1 MNPLLQQFLE
11 ETRDFLQGI
20 AERLMQ
26 LESEPDSRDL
36 INELFRMVHTLK
48 GNSGLFDFPEMTRV
62 LHAGEDVM
70 DAVRDGRLTYSRE
83 LADRLLDAMDFV
95 GQLTD
100 QVEQSGSTDPQQA
113 NIAAALAADLREL
126 LGVQKPLHAEAAEP
140 AQSAV
145 EDAKTEVFSQ
155 QALALVHTALSAV
168 PESVR
173 MEVYRSACQGSALH
187 WVEYNPLADCFFNG
201 EDPLHQVRQI
211 PQVIWQRVLERAH
224 WAPLLELDAYNCNLC
239 FQLLTQDSQAHLM
252 ELFRYTP
259 EQLDTFSVPAVCL
272 IIAQGE
278 PNSGP
283 VYADFMT
290 DALAALQQGDR
301 ETLVRVTRTLLELSA
316 PDLWLSSALRWL
328 MLILDVHADDLAVA
342 SYLIR
347 SLESADGPDW
357 AAYLAQAKTQPQR
370 HVEAPSQA
378 ITEATA
384 QAAARASAEPEM
396 DVSLR
401 QILIA
406 QHSILS
412 LSDAASWLPG
422 RLQAVAASLAGCL
435 AGVASPELLA
445 ALDAALEQ
453 SLEQATSGPL
463 RDWLTVTRSQLGEPA
478 DDQSE
483 TAVLEPVLREST
495 AAAAAP
501 AEAESRFGRRAEDVS
516 LSTTLKVDQAKI
528 DRLMALI
535 GEMVVAKNSLPYLAS
550 RAEHQHGV
558 RDLAREI
565 KAQYAVIN
573 RIAEEMQDS
582 IMQVRMLPVSS
593 VFQRFPRLIRDIS
606 RKLGKEVSLE
616 LIGEDTEADK
626 NIIESLADPLIH
638 ILRNS
643 LDHGI
648 ELPAERIR
656 QGKPA
661 GGRLEIR
668 ASQEADRVLIQISDD
683 GKGIDPAVIKAK
695 AYEKGLLDET
705 ALERLSDA
713 DAVNLVFAAGFST
726 CEAVSDLSGRG
737 VGMDVVRS
745 AIERVNGSVRLES
758 QVGKGTRIVLS
769 LPLSMAVSSVMVV
782 ESYQQVFGVPMDCVV
797 ETVRVPR
804 NAIRNIKQHRTA
816 ILRGQVIP
824 LLDLNQLL
832 DLSQAQLPN
841 LEDEFATLVVR
852 HQGEPV
858 GIIVDDF
865 RETVDIILK
874 PLAGILGQLPG
885 YSGSALLGDGSIL
898 MVLNPQELF

>member
-11 ETRDFLQGI
+11 EAREFLQGI

-26 LESEPDSRDL
+26 LESQPDSRDL

-95 GQLTD
+95 SQLTD
-100 QVEQSGSTDPQQA
+100 QVAQTGSTDPQQA
-113 NIAAALAADLREL
+113 NSAAALAADLREL
-126 LGVQKPLHAEAAEP
+126 LGEQEPLPGEAAEP
-140 AQSAV
+140 PQPAHSAAQPEAFSAQRL
-145 EDAKTEVFSQ
+145 TLLS
-155 QALALVHTALSAV
+155 TALGTV
-168 PESVR
+168 PETVR
-173 MEVYRSACQGSALH
+173 MEVYRNACQGNTLQ
-187 WVEYNPLADCFFNG
+187 WVEFNPLADCFFNG
-201 EDPLHQVRQI
+201 EDPFHQVRQI
-211 PQVIWQRVLERAH
+211 TQVIWQRVLAREPWVPPA
-224 WAPLLELDAYNCNLC
+224 ELDAYNCNLR
-239 FQLLTQDSQAHLM
+239 FQLLTQESQPHLL

-259 EQLDTFSVPAVCL
+259 EQIECFTVPAVCL

-283 VYADFMT
+283 VYADFMK
-290 DALAALQQGDR
+290 DALTALQQGDR
-301 ETLVRVTRTLLELSA
+301 DTLVRITRTLLELSA

-328 MLILDVHADDLAVA
+328 LLLLELHTDDLAVA
-342 SYLIR
+342 GHLIR
-347 SLESADGPDW
+347 SLESAQGPDW
-357 AAYLAQAKTQPQR
+357 AAYLDLRESQPPSSAA
-370 HVEAPSQA
+370 VPAP
-378 ITEATA
+378 
-384 QAAARASAEPEM
+384 AALELELDS
-396 DVSLR
+396 SLR
-401 QILIA
+401 QILLA
-406 QHSILS
+406 QKSILG
-412 LSDAASWLPG
+412 LADEAAWLPG
-422 RLQAVAASLAGCL
+422 RLRAVASSLAGCL
-435 AGVASPELLA
+435 SGVIAPDVLA
-445 ALDAALEQ
+445 AMDVALQQ
-453 SLEQATSGPL
+453 SLAQASSGPL
-463 RDWLTVTRSQLGEPA
+463 REWLLVIMAQRGEP
-478 DDQSE
+478 E
-483 TAVLEPVLREST
+483 GEPVAKAAPSTPDPALAGHGST
-495 AAAAAP
+495 AAAVT
-501 AEAESRFGRRAEDVS
+501 AEADTRFGRRADDAS

-528 DRLMALI
+528 DRLMSLI
-535 GEMVVAKNSLPYLAS
+535 GEMVVAKNALPYLAS

-558 RDLAREI
+558 RELSREI

-593 VFQRFPRLIRDIS
+593 IFQRFPRLIRDIS
-606 RKLGKEVSLE
+606 RKLGKEVNLE

-643 LDHGI
+643 LDHGL
-648 ELPAERIR
+648 ELPDERVR
-656 QGKPA
+656 LGKPA
-661 GGRLEIR
+661 IGRLEIR

-683 GKGIDPAVIKAK
+683 GKGIDPGVIKAK
-695 AYEKGLLDET
+695 AYEKGLLDEA
-705 ALERLSDA
+705 ALERLSDTE
-713 DAVNLVFAAGFST
+713 AVNLVFAAGFST

-758 QVGKGTRIVLS
+758 QVGKGTSIVLS

-782 ESYQQVFGVPMDCVV
+782 ESDQQVFGVPMDCVV

-804 NAIRNIKQHRTA
+804 RAIRSIKQHRTA

-824 LLDLNQLL
+824 LLDLNKLL
-832 DLSQAQLPN
+832 DVSQAQVPN

-858 GIIVDDF
+858 GIVVDDF

-885 YSGSALLGDGSIL
+885 YAGSALLGDGSIL